1 VIKRSDDLQQFF
13 KEKLPMLWEY
23 TFDSII
29 VVDRSLKIRYINPE
43 ADRMLKQLEEE
54 TDTLKPFEALTNHLD
69 VNEVLDQ
76 QRPKFNI
83 SISFEGKF
91 FTSNVIPVDE
101 NLCLA
106 IIKDLTKVK
115 EAEEKIEAIEETNK
129 ELNDIIDLSADGL
142 VSIDG
147 NGILLRM
154 NEAYEKIVNIRAK
167 DFLGKPAIL
176 LKEKG
181 VLPDLVSTHVLK
193 DLKPKDLYLTIR
205 GKEVLLTGRPVFNS
219 GGKLIR
225 IVANIRD
232 LTELNNLKEQIQRFY
247 KLTSRY
253 KTELER
259 LRAKELEGDLIGSS
273 VKMKKVVELVVQVAE
288 VGSTV
293 LIYGETGTGKEITAR
308 MVHRNS
314 RRKEGPF
321 ITVNCGALTTSLLE
335 SELFGYVAGAF
346 TGADKNGKMG
356 LFEAAEGGTLF
367 LDEIGEMP
375 MEMQVKLLRAIQEKK
390 IRRIGGNKEISVN
403 VRLVAATNKDLKS
416 MVEKGE
422 FREDLFYRLNVLK
435 ISLPPLRVRKEDI
448 PDLVDY
454 FLERFNRKY
463 GFQQVLPKGMIARLV
478 SFDWPGN
485 VRQLENT
492 IERLVVLSRGL
503 NLDHE
508 LLNDIIDPGEQ
519 IIMDNKPLK
528 EILEYTE
535 REIIFKAY
543 KKYGSTRKAA
553 RKLGISQA
561 TVSRKLQKY
570 KHDELN

>member
-1 VIKRSDDLQQFF
+1 MIKRSDDLQQFF